1 MNSIILFLY
10 TLGIH
15 IGNLFIYFAS
25 FFSQKLR
32 TLWSG
37 RQATLKKISQE
48 SPYNDS
54 IWVHC
59 ASLGEFE
66 QGRPV
71 IETIRQKYPDSKL
84 ILSFFSPSGYEI
96 RKDYPMADEIIY
108 LPSDLV
114 SNARA
119 LIDYFKPSIFIIVK
133 YEFWW
138 NLIAQLQKNKIKTYL
153 ISGIFRESNYF
164 FQPGMSV
171 FQNLLREFDRI
182 FVQDEASGQLLQQYD
197 IHNYTVAGD
206 TRTDR
211 VTENAQNVVLP
222 EKIQTYVLGNPCI
235 VYGSIW
241 LEDVPMMMAVIKQ
254 YPKYKHIIAPHDIGE
269 KNISAITKLLDS
281 EFSLYSDQAYNC
293 NVLIINNI
301 GMLNKLYSIAN
312 IAYIGGGFGKGIHN
326 ILEASVFGI
335 PVIFGPK
342 YKKFKEAVDLV
353 QVGAAFVVH
362 TPDEC
367 LSIVSS
373 IWNQSGLSDTIAN
386 ATKNYFDKNRGATD
400 KIIRH
405 LDGII
410 ATT

>member
-15 IGNLFIYFAS
+15 FGNLFIYFAS
-25 FFSQKLR
+25 FFFAKLR

-37 RQATLKKISQE
+37 RQATLKKISQK
-48 SPYNDS
+48 SPYDES

-71 IETIRQKYPDSKL
+71 IESIRQKYPECKL

-96 RKDYPMADEIIY
+96 RKDYPMVDEIIY

-114 SNARA
+114 SNARK
-119 LIDYFKPSIFIIVK
+119 LIAYFKPSIFIIVK

-138 NLIAQLQKNKIKTYL
+138 NLIALLQKNKTKTYL

-164 FQPGMSV
+164 FLPGMSV
-171 FQNLLREFDRI
+171 LQNLLRGFERI
-182 FVQDEASGQLLQQYD
+182 FVQDEVSGQLLQQHG

-222 EKIQTYVLGNPCI
+222 EKIQTYVLGKSCI

-241 LEDVPMMMAVIKQ
+241 LEDVPMVLAVIKK
-254 YPKYKHIIAPHDIGE
+254 YPEYKHIIAPHDIDK
-269 KNISAITKLLDS
+269 KNISAITKLIDS
-281 EFSLYSDQAYNC
+281 DFSLYSDFNPEC

-301 GMLNKLYSIAN
+301 GMLSKLYSIAD

-326 ILEASVFGI
+326 ILEASIFGI

-353 QVGAAFVVH
+353 QVGATFVVH

-373 IWNQSGLSDTIAN
+373 IANQSGLSDTIAN

-410 ATT
+410 ATK